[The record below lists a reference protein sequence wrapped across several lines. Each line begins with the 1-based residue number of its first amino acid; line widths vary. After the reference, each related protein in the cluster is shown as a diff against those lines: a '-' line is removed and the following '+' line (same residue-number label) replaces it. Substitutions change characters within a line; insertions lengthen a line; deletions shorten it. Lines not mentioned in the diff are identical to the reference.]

1 MDVGYA
7 ISRNKDFQEYLSPS
21 KVRTQKSLEKKIL
34 RTNNKGKPVD
44 SDNSSDMLD
53 EFDSEDINEL
63 EKDTLANRK
72 KPGYSFED
80 LSNIKKI

>member
-1 MDVGYA
+1 
-7 ISRNKDFQEYLSPS
+7 
-21 KVRTQKSLEKKIL
+21 
-34 RTNNKGKPVD
+34 
-44 SDNSSDMLD
+44 MLD

-72 KPGYSFED
+72 KPGYSFDD